1 MTRFTGGSKVESGY
15 YVNTRSFAVVS
26 LPAEGTLP
34 GAEKDSFV
42 RVPWA
47 LLLAA
52 TPVVGGLFVIAYPI
66 FGFSMMA
73 YGLARKVLGLAGA
86 GAMDLASTMA
96 PGHAVGEAHLTGK
109 PAEGEKLPDPEAAE
123 LEVEIARRRAEEKSG
138 KKE

>member
-1 MTRFTGGSKVESGY
+1 MARFNGGSKVESGY

-109 PAEGEKLPDPEAAE
+109 PGEGTKVEDEKLEK
-123 LEVEIARRRAEEKSG
+123 LGKEIEEKRE